1 MDENNELNQQAE
13 RFREKYP
20 DVDLLRLEQEGAFRK
35 FCGSRLYRE
44 PTEQL
49 YEDYMAFTREA
60 EDRAERRWSDRSA
73 RSTGSGGGKA
83 ATGLSRREQQELED
97 WNRAFPGMRMSA
109 KEFRE
114 R

>member
-1 MDENNELNQQAE
+1 MDENNDLGVQAE
-13 RFREKYP
+13 SFREKYP

-35 FCGSRLYRE
+35 FCGSRLYKE

-60 EDRAERRWSDRSA
+60 EDRAERRAADRAA
-73 RSTGSGGGKA
+73 RSTGSGSGKA
-83 ATGLSRREQQELED
+83 AGGLSHSQQRELEE

>member
-1 MDENNELNQQAE
+1 MDENNDLSLMAE
-13 RFREKYP
+13 SFREKYP

-35 FCGSRLYRE
+35 FCGSRLYKE

-49 YEDYMAFTREA
+49 YEDYLDFTREA
-60 EDRAERRWSDRSA
+60 EDRAERRAGDRAA
-73 RSTGSGGGKA
+73 RSTGSGSGRS
-83 ATGLSRREQQELED
+83 ATGLSHTQQREREE